1 MVAGC
6 GKSRIHRGGSSVVRH
21 PGRRIDPSE
30 AHRGDGRGE
39 SPGWDG
45 AVVRRRGEILA
56 EVCPGMGVN
65 HGIRH
70 HFLRCIPNFEWTS
83 PFRSQFHDR
92 SSTSEAGRNPSPDR
106 LIASRPVSVAGE
118 SPDALS
124 HHRTPPARPSSVLP
138 L

>member
-6 GKSRIHRGGSSVVRH
+6 GKSRIHRGGSSAVGH

-30 AHRGDGRGE
+30 AHWEDGRGE
-39 SPGWDG
+39 SPRWDG
-45 AVVRRRGEILA
+45 AVVCRSGEILA
-56 EVCPGMGVN
+56 AVCPGMGVN

-70 HFLRCIPNFEWTS
+70 HFLKYISNFEWTP

-92 SSTSEAGRNPSPDR
+92 SSTSEAGRNSSPDR
-106 LIASRPVSVAGE
+106 LIASHPVSVAGE

-124 HHRTPPARPSSVLP
+124 CHRTPPARPSSVLP